1 MAKKVSYEEM
11 IEELNGILENLESN
25 TCSLE
30 DSMKQYETGVKLINK
45 IYKTLNQ
52 YEGKITVVKDNK
64 EVEFE

>member
-1 MAKKVSYEEM
+1 MAKKISYEEM
-11 IEELNGILENLESN
+11 VSELNIILESLENN

-30 DSMKQYETGVKLINK
+30 ESMKQYENGVKLINK

-52 YEGKITVVKDNK
+52 YEGKITIVKDNK

>member
-1 MAKKVSYEEM
+1 MAKKASYEEM
-11 IEELNGILENLESN
+11 IVELNNILENLESN

-52 YEGKITVVKDNK
+52 YEGKISVIKDNE